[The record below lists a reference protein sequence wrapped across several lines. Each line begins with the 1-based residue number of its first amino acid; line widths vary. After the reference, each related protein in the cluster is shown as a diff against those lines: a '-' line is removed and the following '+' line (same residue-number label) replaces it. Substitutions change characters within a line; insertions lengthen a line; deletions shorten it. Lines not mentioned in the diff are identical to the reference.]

1 MARTQKTH
9 RALLALL
16 QNREVSA
23 KPVATEEI
31 LEATGWKPVTFE
43 TYFAKGQLSE
53 YLSKTDDGVFAVS
66 NTIGLEP
73 ITFSRNLSQSKHRRE
88 LGHNCKSRLAK
99 ALLKKSRDNLIL
111 ALELYNRPSL
121 ENRLDSF
128 VLCFCTAWEQLLKAI
143 LIERDGEKNIFQ
155 SKPSSD
161 GIRKTI
167 SLRDCLTRYFD
178 SNSRVRK
185 NIERISYYRDQAV
198 HLLMPEMQGSISRI
212 FQSGVMNYSKVFYDF
227 SQQAFLPSSHAGML
241 SLVGEISSPSN
252 ATIIAKYG
260 DKVGDELISL
270 MNSLKEEMK
279 QVDDIEFAIP
289 MNVKLEFTKKDDK
302 GNTVILSR
310 AEAGIEGLAK
320 AIVVE
325 KPVDRNKT
333 HPYRM
338 TDAIEEINRR
348 ISEKYDDEFIRKFLK
363 YPAESAGKTKIN
375 DYDFQ
380 SVAYK
385 LKWKNS
391 DNAEHYLHKNPENH
405 YYSDS
410 AVEIFVSKILSNKN
424 YLESARKSYSN
435 RPK

>member
-1 MARTQKTH
+1 MTTA
-9 RALLALL
+9 
-16 QNREVSA
+16 
-23 KPVATEEI
+23 EI
-31 LEATGWKPVTFE
+31 LETTGWKPATFE

-53 YLSKTDDGVFAVS
+53 YLSKTDDGLFTVS
-66 NTIGLEP
+66 NTIGLET

-99 ALLKKSRDNLIL
+99 ALLKKSRDNMIL

-178 SNSRVRK
+178 SNSPVRK

-212 FQSGVMNYSKVFYDF
+212 FQSGVMNYSKTFNDF
-227 SQQAFLPSSHAGML
+227 SQQTFLPSSHAGML
-241 SLVGEISSPSN
+241 SLIGEISSASN
-252 ATIIAKYG
+252 ATIVARYG
-260 DKVGDELISL
+260 DKVGDELLSL

-310 AEAGIEGLAK
+310 AEAGMEGLAK

-338 TDAIEEINRR
+338 TDAIKEINRR
-348 ISEKYDDEFIRKFLK
+348 ISEKYDNEFIREFLR
-363 YPAESAGKTKIN
+363 YPAESEGKTKIN

-380 SVAYK
+380 SIVYK

-405 YYSDS
+405 YYSDL
-410 AVEIFVSKILSNKN
+410 AIEIFISKVFSNKN
-424 YLESARKSYSN
+424 YLENARKSYSK
-435 RPK
+435 RTK

>member
-1 MARTQKTH
+1 MARTQKQK
-9 RALLALL
+9 ALLALL
-16 QNREVSA
+16 QNKEAGA
-23 KPVATEEI
+23 KPVTTVEI
-31 LEATGWKPVTFE
+31 LETTGWKPATFE

-53 YLSKTDDGVFAVS
+53 YLSKTDDGFFTVS

-73 ITFSRNLSQSKHRRE
+73 GTFSRNFSQSKHRRE

-99 ALLKKSRDNLIL
+99 ALLKKSRDNMIL

-128 VLCFCTAWEQLLKAI
+128 VLCFCTAWEQLLKAV
-143 LIERDGEKNIFQ
+143 LIEKDGEKSIFQ
-155 SKPSSD
+155 PKSGLD

-167 SLRDCLTRYFD
+167 SLRDCLSRYFD
-178 SNSRVRK
+178 SNSLVRK

-212 FQSGVMNYSKVFYDF
+212 FQSGVMNYSKTFNDF

-241 SLVGEISSPSN
+241 SLVGEISSLSN

-260 DKVGDELISL
+260 DKVGAELISL
-270 MNSLKEEMK
+270 LDSLNEE
-279 QVDDIEFAIP
+279 VENINDIEFAIP
-289 MNVKLEFTKKDDK
+289 LDVRLVFAKNDQEGK
-302 GNTVILSR
+302 TVTLSK
-310 AEAGIEGLAK
+310 AEAGMEGLAK

-325 KPVDRNKT
+325 KPVDRSKT
-333 HPYRM
+333 HPYR
-338 TDAIEEINRR
+338 TRDAVKEINRQ
-348 ISEKYDDEFIRKFLK
+348 IADKYDDEFLRGFLK
-363 YPAESAGKTKIN
+363 YPAVPEGKTKIN
-375 DYDFQ
+375 DYDFL

-410 AVEIFVSKILSNKN
+410 AVEIFISKIFSNKN
-424 YLESARKSYSN
+424 YLENARKSYSK
-435 RPK
+435 RTK